1 MSKNSIQKDHEQYDL
16 REEYDLAKMPIVP
29 RGRYAPSRRAGHNI
43 AILDPDVA
51 KAFPSDE
58 AVNAALRLVIQM
70 AGIPQIQE
78 VTANT

>member
-1 MSKNSIQKDHEQYDL
+1 MSKNSTQKDNEQYDL
-16 REEYDLAKMPIVP
+16 REEYDLAKMPILP
-29 RGRYAPSRRAGHNI
+29 RGRYAPNRRAGRNV

-51 KAFPSDE
+51 NAFPSDE

-78 VTANT
+78 VTANG

>member
-1 MSKNSIQKDHEQYDL
+1 MNNEQYDL
-16 REEYDLAKMPIVP
+16 REEYDLAKMPILP
-29 RGRYAPSRRAGHNI
+29 RGRYAPNRRAGRNV

-51 KAFPSDE
+51 NAFPSDE

-78 VTANT
+78 VTANG

>member
-1 MSKNSIQKDHEQYDL
+1 MKDEQYDL
-16 REEYDLAKMPIVP
+16 REEYDLAKMPILP
-29 RGRYAPSRRAGHNI
+29 RGRYAPNRRAGRNV

-51 KAFPSDE
+51 NAFPSDE

-78 VTANT
+78 VTVNG

>member
-1 MSKNSIQKDHEQYDL
+1 MSKNSTQKDNEQYDL
-16 REEYDLAKMPIVP
+16 REEYDLAKMPILP
-29 RGRYAPSRRAGHNI
+29 KGRYAPNRRAGRNV

-51 KAFPSDE
+51 NAFPSDE

-78 VTANT
+78 VTANG

>member
-1 MSKNSIQKDHEQYDL
+1 MKDEQYDL
-16 REEYDLAKMPIVP
+16 REEYDLAKMPILP
-29 RGRYAPSRRAGHNI
+29 RGRYAPNRRAGRNV

-51 KAFPSDE
+51 NAFPSDE

-78 VTANT
+78 VTANG